1 VITYER
7 KIYQK
12 NIRLLDD
19 FDAYTFRHLDLLMK
33 IPNKGY
39 VVMTDSKDE
48 DFNHISRSLVRRVRN
63 KKRIVE
69 ARKVGRSWRLYPY
82 KA

>member
-1 VITYER
+1 MSEKFI
-7 KIYQK
+7 KK
-12 NIRLLDD
+12 NILLMHD
-19 FDAYTFRHLDLLMK
+19 FDAYTSRHLDFLMK

-39 VVMTDSKDE
+39 VVMTDPKDE
-48 DFNHISRSLVRRVRN
+48 DFNRVSRSLVRRVRN

-82 KA
+82 KAV

>member
-1 VITYER
+1 MSEKFI
-7 KIYQK
+7 KK
-12 NIRLLDD
+12 NIRLMHD
-19 FDAYTFRHLDLLMK
+19 FDGYTSRHLDVLMK

-39 VVMTDSKDE
+39 VVMTDGKDA
-48 DFNHISRSLVRRVRN
+48 DFNRISRSLVARIRN

-82 KA
+82 EKI